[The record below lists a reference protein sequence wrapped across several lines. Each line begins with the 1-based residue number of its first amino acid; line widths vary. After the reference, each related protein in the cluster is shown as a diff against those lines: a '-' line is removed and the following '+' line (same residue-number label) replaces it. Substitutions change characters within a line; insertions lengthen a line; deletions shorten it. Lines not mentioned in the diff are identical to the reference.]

1 MLDPKIPPLKFQ
13 TLKNFDSPFLKEKE
27 KNQMREKEAPVSFEQ
42 FKASIRTIKKENE
55 YMGKCSELGLY
66 IFKNLHC
73 EYALVKLLDSL
84 FGGYDKVGWWF
95 YEKDYGSRAD
105 LDVTI
110 NGTVVPTETVEDLY
124 KLVCDMHEYECVI
137 DICKKEE

>member
-1 MLDPKIPPLKFQ
+1 
-13 TLKNFDSPFLKEKE
+13 
-27 KNQMREKEAPVSFEQ
+27 MRKKDAPVSFEQ
-42 FKASIRTIKKENE
+42 FKACIESIKEENE
-55 YMGKCSELGLY
+55 YVGKCSELGLY
-66 IFKNLHC
+66 IFENLHC

-84 FGGYDKVGWWF
+84 FGGYENVDWWC

-110 NGTVVPTETVEDLY
+110 NGTVVPTETVKDLY
-124 KLVCDMHEYECVI
+124 KLVCDMHECECVI